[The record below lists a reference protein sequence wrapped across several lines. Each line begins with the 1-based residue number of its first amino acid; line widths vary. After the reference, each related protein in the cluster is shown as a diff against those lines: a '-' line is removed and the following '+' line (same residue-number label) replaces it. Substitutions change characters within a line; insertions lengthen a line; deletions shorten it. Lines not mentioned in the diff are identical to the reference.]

1 MNKNQAMLN
10 FLQTCPS
17 IRDNPLFFNFGKVE
31 NGAHQANMR
40 SDDVSVHRP
49 YIDGTELKRF
59 TFHLDSFKS
68 IAYNPIVEGLP
79 DENLEDFNEVQ
90 DLLDWINEQDELKN
104 YPAFEDC
111 IIDKMRS
118 LSSRPEL
125 VGVNTTLNPPTAV
138 YRISIQID
146 YLDTSKQVWN

>member
-1 MNKNQAMLN
+1 MNKHQAMLT
-10 FLQTCPS
+10 FLQTCPA

-40 SDDVSVHRP
+40 SDDVSLHRP
-49 YIDGTELKRF
+49 YIDGTELKRY

-68 IAYNPIVEGLP
+68 VAYNPVIPGLP
-79 DENLEDFNEVQ
+79 DENMEDFEEVQ
-90 DLLDWINEQDELKN
+90 ALLDWVNEQGELKN

-111 IIDKMRS
+111 TIDKMRS
-118 LSSRPEL
+118 LSTKPEL
-125 VGVNTTLNPPTAV
+125 VGVDTTMSPPMAV

-146 YLDTSKQVWN
+146 YLDTSKQLWK